1 MFKKVF
7 NRLICFLT
15 IIRKRIAKHE
25 QEEELSMRIGVPKE
39 IKNNESRV
47 AMTPA
52 GVVTLTKAGH
62 EVFIEKN
69 AGLASGFSDE
79 EYVKAGA
86 RIVETAREA
95 WSFEMVMKVKEP
107 IESEYRYFRE
117 GMILF
122 TYLHL
127 AAAPKLTEEL
137 LKKKVTGIAYETVQ
151 LANRSLPLLTPMSEV
166 AGRMAPQ
173 IGAQFLEKN
182 NGGKGILLSGV
193 PGVKRGKITIIGG
206 GVAGTNAA
214 KVAIGLGADVTVVEL
229 NPDRLRQLDDIFGS
243 KITTLMSNP
252 YNIAEA
258 VRDADLVIGSVLIPG
273 AKAPKLVTEE
283 MIKAMQPGSVVVDI
297 AIDQGGSFETTD
309 RATTHDD
316 PVYIKHD
323 VVHYAVANIPGAV
336 ARTSTIALTN
346 VTVPYA
352 VQIANKGYEKAVLEN
367 EALLKGVNTLNGHV
381 TYKAVADSIGLSY
394 TDVKTLLK

>member
-1 MFKKVF
+1 
-7 NRLICFLT
+7 
-15 IIRKRIAKHE
+15 
-25 QEEELSMRIGVPKE
+25 MRIGVPKE

-173 IGAQFLEKN
+173 IGAQFLEKITVE
-182 NGGKGILLSGV
+182 KGSCF
-193 PGVKRGKITIIGG
+193 PAYRASKE
-206 GVAGTNAA
+206 A
-214 KVAIGLGADVTVVEL
+214 
-229 NPDRLRQLDDIFGS
+229 RLRLSAAGLPERMRQKS
-243 KITTLMSNP
+243 RS
-252 YNIAEA
+252 
-258 VRDADLVIGSVLIPG
+258 
-273 AKAPKLVTEE
+273 
-283 MIKAMQPGSVVVDI
+283 
-297 AIDQGGSFETTD
+297 
-309 RATTHDD
+309 
-316 PVYIKHD
+316 
-323 VVHYAVANIPGAV
+323 
-336 ARTSTIALTN
+336 AL
-346 VTVPYA
+346 
-352 VQIANKGYEKAVLEN
+352 GRM
-367 EALLKGVNTLNGHV
+367 
-381 TYKAVADSIGLSY
+381 
-394 TDVKTLLK
+394 